1 MASLVGNLKRDNPF
15 LRYVVNDYAD
25 AYQRHGKDVNT
36 PAIIANGVSTK
47 LSGSLLCERF
57 LNNAVSLFVTLGLF
71 GTFLGLSLSVSSLT
85 EMISYSNTSEWLSVL
100 DSVGGGLM
108 MNAGAYGGELKDA
121 VESVVIHFLPEQAL
135 YELTNENCAFGY
147 RTSLF
152 QKMPGCVI
160 LSAVFRLKE
169 GDRDAIAEKMR
180 ELNTR
185 RRDKQPLDLPSA
197 GSAFKRP
204 KDGYAAALID
214 EAGLKGYSIGGAQV
228 SEKHAGFVVS
238 DANAIRRRVI
248 LEARERGEVILACM
262 HLNNPKTGNSSWLEY
277 EGDKEAAKKAVK
289 EILTEGTA
297 TRTKYLSWLDR
308 CADFAGNLKD
318 SRGNLIPVIF
328 RPFHEH
334 TQSWSWWGTSCA
346 TDAEFIELWRM
357 TVKYLRDTKEV
368 HNFLYSVSP
377 QMDAVYSDT
386 KGRLLYRWPGDDW
399 VDFIGMD
406 CYHGTNDTAFG
417 SNLEA
422 LEALSKE
429 KRKPCG
435 VTEDGK
441 ESFTEVDFWS
451 RHVLAPVGN
460 KRISMVTMWRNKYV
474 GNNESDKHYFSVY
487 PGHPSEDDFRAM
499 YNDPRSLFSRDL
511 PDMYTLPDGYE
522 IK

>member
-1 MASLVGNLKRDNPF
+1 MRKEMVNIILALCSCCGVLLSSCSEKKTDPGTSSETRSLSFARDHIQVGYQESGFSVDVTANFDYAVEPQADWIVTDPDRASTSSRQYFIAARNEAVSPRTAAIRFVDRKDRYYAKEVTVTQEANPVETVRLSIVDKNATPETKALLGNLWAIADKGWMFGHHDD
-15 LRYVVNDYAD
+15 LWYGRYWYNES
-25 AYQRHGKDVNT
+25 GKSD
-36 PAIIANGVSTK
+36 TK
-47 LSGSLLCERF
+47 LVCGD
-57 LNNAVSLFVTLGLF
+57 
-71 GTFLGLSLSVSSLT
+71 
-85 EMISYSNTSEWLSVL
+85 Y
-100 DSVGGGLM
+100 
-108 MNAGAYGGELKDA
+108 
-121 VESVVIHFLPEQAL
+121 P
-135 YELTNENCAFGY
+135 
-147 RTSLF
+147 
-152 QKMPGCVI
+152 
-160 LSAVFRLKE
+160 AVFSVDFAE
-169 GDRDAIAEKMR
+169 IMDDRY
-180 ELNTR
+180 
-185 RRDKQPLDLPSA
+185 
-197 GSAFKRP
+197 G
-204 KDGYAAALID
+204 
-214 EAGLKGYSIGGAQV
+214 
-228 SEKHAGFVVS
+228 S

-368 HNFLYSVSP
+368 HNFLYAVSP

-511 PDMYTLPDGYE
+511 PDMYTMPDGYE